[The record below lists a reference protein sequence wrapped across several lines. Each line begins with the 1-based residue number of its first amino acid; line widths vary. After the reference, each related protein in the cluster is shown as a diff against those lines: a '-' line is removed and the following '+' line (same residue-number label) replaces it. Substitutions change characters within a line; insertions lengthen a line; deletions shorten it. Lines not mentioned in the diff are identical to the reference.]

1 MFKKKV
7 LLALGMAA
15 VLSTGCAATSVWAEE
30 NADVQ
35 AETESTDTE
44 ENSEAEGEAEEAN
57 PEIEEGYTTELD
69 GCTKVVS
76 WCKNGDNNIYGQ
88 FYYPA
93 DFDENQTYP
102 VVIMSETLAAR
113 FAGDCAA
120 KNTVTTP
127 TTTPLISPTG
137 LSRNRLH
144 FPNDGACEMA
154 GKSSTGRLCGLYL

>member
-76 WCKNGDNNIYGQ
+76 WCKNGDNY
-88 FYYPA
+88 
-93 DFDENQTYP
+93 E
-102 VVIMSETLAAR
+102 
-113 FAGDCAA
+113 
-120 KNTVTTP
+120 
-127 TTTPLISPTG
+127 
-137 LSRNRLH
+137 SRNRLH

>member
-102 VVIMSETLAAR
+102 VVIMSH
-113 FAGDCAA
+113 G
-120 KNTVTTP
+120 
-127 TTTPLISPTG
+127 IG
-137 LSRNRLH
+137 
-144 FPNDGACEMA
+144 
-154 GKSSTGRLCGLYL
+154 STSQ

>member
-76 WCKNGDNNIYGQ
+76 WCK
-88 FYYPA
+88 
-93 DFDENQTYP
+93 
-102 VVIMSETLAAR
+102 METTI
-113 FAGDCAA
+113 FTDSFIIQ
-120 KNTVTTP
+120 
-127 TTTPLISPTG
+127 LILTKT
-137 LSRNRLH
+137 RLIRW
-144 FPNDGACEMA
+144 
-154 GKSSTGRLCGLYL
+154 SL